1 MGGYRFSQ
9 MFLAATTAMGQIWSN
24 LWLVRAKSPPF
35 VPGEYNVSTFVTL
48 TLTCSKLIRS
58 GFLGLKYV
66 LARSEGTTVW
76 EPAEMAAL
84 VTNCYSLMDQ

>member
-1 MGGYRFSQ
+1 

-24 LWLVRAKSPPF
+24 LWLVRAKSLPL

-66 LARSEGTTVW
+66 PALFWDCQGTKDGK
-76 EPAEMAAL
+76 PAEMAAL
-84 VTNCYSLMDQ
+84 VTNCYSSLGRRWCM